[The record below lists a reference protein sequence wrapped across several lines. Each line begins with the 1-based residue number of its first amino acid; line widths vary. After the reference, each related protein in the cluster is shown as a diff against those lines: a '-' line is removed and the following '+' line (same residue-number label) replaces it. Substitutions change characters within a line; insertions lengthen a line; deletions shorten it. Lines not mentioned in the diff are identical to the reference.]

1 MSNILTV
8 HVNPIAK
15 MEKLYQRKLDA
26 YADAEKRIRKK
37 VHEAWLLRTIVLL
50 EVIDKKMGQ
59 EVSISKLV
67 ISSKYPENG
76 SITITD
82 STDKKWRIFWDG
94 SKFSAEEQMW
104 SWREVK

>member
-15 MEKLYQRKLDA
+15 IEKVFQRKLDA
-26 YADAEKRIRKK
+26 YADAEKRIQKK
-37 VHEAWLLRTIVLL
+37 VNKAWLKTTIELL
-50 EVIDKKMGQ
+50 EIVHDKMGQ

-94 SKFSAEEQMW
+94 SKFTAEEQVLIW
-104 SWREVK
+104 KEVK

>member
-1 MSNILTV
+1 MPNELTV
-8 HVNPIAK
+8 HVSHIAK
-15 MEKLYQRKLDA
+15 VERLHQRKLDA
-26 YADAEKRIRKK
+26 YADAKKRTQKK
-37 VHEAWLLRTIVLL
+37 VKQAWLKTTMKLL
-50 EVIDKKMGQ
+50 EIVDDKMGQ

-94 SKFSAEEQMW
+94 SKFTAEEQVLIW
-104 SWREVK
+104 KEVK

>member
-15 MEKLYQRKLDA
+15 IEKLHQRKLDA
-26 YADAEKRIRKK
+26 YRDAKKRIQKK
-37 VHEAWLLRTIVLL
+37 VKQAWLKTTMQLL
-50 EVIDKKMGQ
+50 EMVDDKMGQ

-94 SKFSAEEQMW
+94 SKFTAEEQVLIW
-104 SWREVK
+104 KEVK